1 MIEFISCVAVIEL
14 ITHDIMRKF
23 ISNSPV
29 IDLISSYPV
38 RELIS
43 RDATE

>member
-14 ITHDIMRKF
+14 IIHT
-23 ISNSPV
+23 NSPV

-38 RELIS
+38 KELIS